1 MVITLVSMPT
11 HLLKWQVVRKLV
23 GGCDLAGGGDHGE
36 HAYTFAGLVGVASV
50 VNDGG
55 GGARCGDIP
64 NQSLLDPI
72 HIFAKVVRWQVRVK
86 VVMLLFRAVVVK
98 FDSDASVIYP
108 TFSFG

>member
-1 MVITLVSMPT
+1 MAALVIDLELFPTL
-11 HLLKWQVVRKLV
+11 WALV
-23 GGCDLAGGGDHGE
+23 
-36 HAYTFAGLVGVASV
+36 
-50 VNDGG
+50 

-86 VVMLLFRAVVVK
+86 VVMLLLFRAVIVK